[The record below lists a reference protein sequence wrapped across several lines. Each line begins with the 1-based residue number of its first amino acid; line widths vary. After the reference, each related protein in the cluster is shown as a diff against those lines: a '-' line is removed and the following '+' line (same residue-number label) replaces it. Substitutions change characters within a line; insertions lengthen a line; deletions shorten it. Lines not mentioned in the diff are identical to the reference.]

1 MIKFSL
7 IIITMEIGQGVVLH
21 IYSMF
26 FFLIM
31 IIKMYNI
38 INKERLLIEINESI

>member
-7 IIITMEIGQGVVLH
+7 ITITIEIGQGVVLH
-21 IYSMF
+21 IYSI

-31 IIKMYNI
+31 IIKIYNI